1 MLCHRRSLVDLLSFC
16 KRKLTTGIIVLIF
29 LAYKPSV
36 HVVGV
41 GRVEFVKYTLYDGYV
56 RSCSQKEENFAFE
69 VCLMHSHVHASICRR
84 EFGVTTHQTL
94 EVPIEKQHVIRF
106 D

>member
-1 MLCHRRSLVDLLSFC
+1 MLRYRRSLADLLCFGE
-16 KRKLTTGIIVLIF
+16 RKLKTCIIVLIF

-69 VCLMHSHVHASICRR
+69 VCLMHSR
-84 EFGVTTHQTL
+84 TNL
-94 EVPIEKQHVIRF
+94 M
-106 D
+106 